1 MKFTT
6 PNPSVV
12 SSAQLSELS
21 TVKVVRQSVERL
33 ALLSKR
39 QREVLKLI
47 AGGATNA
54 QISNRL
60 GIASP
65 TVENHVKDLKYRLG
79 VDSRCLLAVVGYFE
93 VLRAVPGSPM
103 NFNTPEFLDGRDN
116 ANTAE
121 SEVVAA
127 IVDSEV
133 GSEMAL
139 FVDR

>member
-12 SSAQLSELS
+12 SSVQLGELS

-103 NFNTPEFLDGRDN
+103 NSN

-127 IVDSEV
+127 IVDSEARSDRAV
-133 GSEMAL
+133 